1 MIYSD
6 ILIFLIFKKHAVRRN
21 IKMQCYYR
29 KAPVHMIMTHASSF
43 DRLPLEMISLGW
55 TKGKYIDPR
64 RHDPCV
70 TFKLS
75 SKTIGREN
83 VIPWTK
89 YSHR

>member
-43 DRLPLEMISLGW
+43 DRLPLEMISFGW
-55 TKGKYIDPR
+55 TKGKYVDPR
-64 RHDPCV
+64 NDDPCV

-75 SKTIGREN
+75 SKIIGREN
-83 VIPWTK
+83 INSWTK
-89 YSHR
+89 NLH